1 METPN
6 MIKLK
11 YILQEKGS
19 ESVFQNVAF
28 GQKTSYNPDAE
39 SIAKLQGKLAGE
51 KDTKIE
57 AEIVKILINWFQ
69 SGMNPSA
76 AKNLY
81 KHFELFKDAKE
92 KYPKIFKPT
101 TTNGTV
107 LYRGLSMMPQTLKDF
122 FKKGRTSKKD
132 WKKEKI
138 GKRTYVVCSKPI
150 EYQPEN
156 PIQSWTDH
164 KPVALEF
171 GKTALLMTK
180 QTDEFLFNHK
190 FVALMSGMDERE
202 ILHFGKTYSKP
213 VTIAVEEGSYDYYV
227 KMYFK

>member
-1 METPN
+1 

-11 YILQEKGS
+11 RILPETDA

-28 GQKTSYNPDAE
+28 GQKTSYNQDADR
-39 SIAKLQGKLAGE
+39 IAKLQGKVFGE
-51 KDTKIE
+51 KDTKTE
-57 AEIVKILINWFQ
+57 AEIGKILQGWFQ
-69 SGMNPSA
+69 TGMNPQSA
-76 AKNLY
+76 AKLY
-81 KHFELFKDAKE
+81 KHFELFKDAKNA
-92 KYPKIFKPT
+92 YPKIFKPA

-107 LYRGLSMMPQTLKDF
+107 LYRGLSMMPQSLKDF
-122 FKKGRTSKKD
+122 FKKGTTSKKD

-138 GKRTYVVCSKPI
+138 GKRTYMVCSNPI

-164 KPVALEF
+164 KPVALKF
-171 GKTALLMTK
+171 GKSAILMTK

-190 FVALMSGMDERE
+190 FVSLMSGINERE

-213 VTIAVEEGSYDYYV
+213 VTIAVEEGSYYYYAD
-227 KMYFK
+227 MYSKE